1 MSLLDQLDELDALDA
16 VDAAADEAVSGG
28 ATDAAEAGAADDAY
42 PDTDAQY
49 GAYPNTDDQYGAA
62 DDAYPDTDAQYGA
75 ADDAYPNTDDQY
87 GAADDAYPDTDAQ
100 YGAADDAYPDT
111 SAQYAADDAYP
122 DTDAQYAAD
131 DAYPDTDAQYGA
143 AEYPDPAPPAPA
155 EPAAAPPAPPEPAAP
170 PAAAPWRP
178 PDWSKPPVMHKPRL
192 EKREAG
198 EPTRSMSLGGS
209 RAFIVGRNGQVAD
222 IVVEEASLSRA
233 HAAIINSSSA
243 TFVQDLGS
251 AHGTWLDAEG
261 RRTHVPQLGERLG
274 AEPVKLVEGVTL
286 RFGQSKIVFSVAGL
300 SPDVVAKWA
309 PPPWAEALKAP
320 GRLEVRA
327 PTKKVNPYLAH
338 AEGDAAAA
346 ADADEVVELAGR
358 ATVLGRTAALVDV
371 VVRDESVSRQHCALV
386 NAEDATFVHDL
397 NSATGTFVDGFR
409 ATAGFTRLHDGA
421 VIMVGNCATE
431 YTYRVGV
438 ASKGEGG
445 AKKKQRR

>member
-16 VDAAADEAVSGG
+16 
-28 ATDAAEAGAADDAY
+28 ADDQAVAR
-42 PDTDAQY
+42 PLRPRPARRTTLIRIRTR
-49 GAYPNTDDQYGAA
+49 NTVQPTTRTQIPTHQYGAA

-122 DTDAQYAAD
+122 DTDAQYGAAD

-155 EPAAAPPAPPEPAAP
+155 PAAAPPPPPEPAAP

>member
-1 MSLLDQLDELDALDA
+1 MT
-16 VDAAADEAVSGG
+16 DEA
-28 ATDAAEAGAADDAY
+28 T
-42 PDTDAQY
+42 
-49 GAYPNTDDQYGAA
+49 
-62 DDAYPDTDAQYGA
+62 
-75 ADDAYPNTDDQY
+75 DDAYPNTDGQY
-87 GAADDAYPDTDAQ
+87 GATDAYPDTDGQYGVASDAYPDTDGQYGATDACPDTDGQYGVARDAYPDTSAQ
-100 YGAADDAYPDT
+100 YGDATDDAYPDT
-111 SAQYAADDAYP
+111 SAQYEQP
-122 DTDAQYAAD
+122 EQ
-131 DAYPDTDAQYGA
+131 
-143 AEYPDPAPPAPA
+143 PAPKQR
-155 EPAAAPPAPPEPAAP
+155 
-170 PAAAPWRP
+170 WRP
-178 PDWSKPPVMHKPRL
+178 PEWSKLPVMHKPRL

-274 AEPVKLVEGVTL
+274 AEPVKLVEGMTL

-346 ADADEVVELAGR
+346 ADADEVIELAGR